1 MAMSCLSM
9 WMRKITWKSSEI
21 TGKKQLSDMVC
32 KVSNNDTL
40 GDNVWLGGNTVVCQS
55 DLHALSEG
63 KSCWGIHKRIFH
75 HSLLVKYW
83 IYSFPHISN
92 SCSTFLNFSPIS
104 LNLYSTFGGICWY
117 SMRSINPSSSSF
129 FNCLESVVCVISSGI
144 FFAVH

>member
-1 MAMSCLSM
+1 MAMSCFSM

-21 TGKKQLSDMVC
+21 TGKKQMSDMVC

-75 HSLLVKYW
+75 HSIIFVYILIASVAPVWALLQPRDYLNSYLLIFMIVSAAIGVFVANPACREKSGCLVNVRVADFIIKY
-83 IYSFPHISN
+83 I
-92 SCSTFLNFSPIS
+92 
-104 LNLYSTFGGICWY
+104 GK
-117 SMRSINPSSSSF
+117 
-129 FNCLESVVCVISSGI
+129 
-144 FFAVH
+144 